1 MSEENFNQ
9 QEATPEGGLII
20 APFMLSILARFAPA
34 SNPLEATHFFTTA
47 EIARAIGE
55 LSPYLKGYTLQD
67 VHDAMYNMG
76 YLIASPHGTIGL
88 SFKWMLRE
96 R

>member
-1 MSEENFNQ
+1 MSDELIND
-9 QEATPEGGLII
+9 QESTQDGGLII

-34 SNPLEATHFFTTA
+34 SNPLDATHFFTTA

-67 VHDAMYNMG
+67 VHDAMQNMG
-76 YLIASPHGTIGL
+76 YLIASPHGTIDL